1 MRSTRRALA
10 ATSAGMLVAAAALCG
25 PVAVAHDSVIGGSP
39 HNEEVVDTFPD
50 TITLEFSGYVKDDF
64 NTFAIS
70 DADTQEVLF
79 SGEPTVEGRDV
90 SLEVPEDIDPGPGN
104 YRIGFQITSSDGH
117 ATRGMTT
124 FTVAGEQESDG
135 AQADNPE
142 ADEAQESAESTTQE
156 SSSTPWGWIIGGG
169 LVVLVIIGALIAVA
183 GKRSK

>member
-1 MRSTRRALA
+1 MLRSTRRALA
-10 ATSAGMLVAAAALCG
+10 ATSTGMLLAASALCG

-124 FTVAGEQESDG
+124 FTVAGEPQNDAAQESS
-135 AQADNPE
+135 PE
-142 ADEAQESAESTTQE
+142 ADETQE
-156 SSSTPWGWIIGGG
+156 SSSTPCGWIIGGG
-169 LVVLVIIGALIAVA
+169 LVAIVIIGALIAVA
-183 GKRSK
+183 GKRS